1 MEKRFSS
8 PSVICHSFVL
18 DADVELIESRVIT
31 TRVWQVQMP
40 MLSPRQRRGIEK
52 SSSEKR
58 H

>member
-18 DADVELIESRVIT
+18 DADVELIECSSKGHHHQSLASTDANV
-31 TRVWQVQMP
+31 
-40 MLSPRQRRGIEK
+40 K